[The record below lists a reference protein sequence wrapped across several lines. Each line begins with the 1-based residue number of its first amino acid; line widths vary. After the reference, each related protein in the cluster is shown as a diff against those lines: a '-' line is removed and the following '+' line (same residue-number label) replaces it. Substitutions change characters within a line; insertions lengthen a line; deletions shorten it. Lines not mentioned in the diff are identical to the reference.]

1 MNHIE
6 VSIRLARQG
15 VIKTLLKYLLFFHSV
30 LQVYM
35 FSAVLT
41 LVKGVAP
48 YSWIICYVMA
58 LRQDLSI
65 ALVALSAT
73 TTVFTMK
80 MQELDVCN

>member
-15 VIKTLLKYLLFFHSV
+15 VIKTLLKYLMIFHSV

-35 FSAVLT
+35 FFTVLT

-48 YSWIICYVMA
+48 YSWIICSVMA

-65 ALVALSAT
+65 ALVTLSAT
-73 TTVFTMK
+73 TTVATMK